1 MTLTLIIPQLLC
13 WILIALLVIKVAL
26 ETFKPKIDLPDI
38 TNGHKC
44 YLWYS
49 VPWLSGRKYIILYK
63 KF

>member
-13 WILIALLVIKVAL
+13 WTLIAFLVIKVAL
-26 ETFKPKIDLPDI
+26 ETFKPTIDPPTI

-49 VPWLSGRKYIILYK
+49 LPWSKFRKYIILYT